1 MDYLNPVQISGVA
14 TQGRGDGEAWSGQH
28 MWVTQY
34 TVSYKTDEN
43 GSFQFVVDDNGA
55 PIVS

>member
-1 MDYLNPVQISGVA
+1 MDYLKPVEMSGVA
-14 TQGRGDGEAWSGQH
+14 TQGRGDGEAYPGNYL
-28 MWVTQY
+28 WVTKY